1 MSSIL
6 FNTASPSVLLFT
18 GTRKEVREVT
28 IFILYLSLSF
38 EICAYSHQAVRIN
51 GRDSNPRITDLD
63 KIRITFHFTLFYGL
77 NLP

>member
-6 FNTASPSVLLFT
+6 FNIASASALFFT

-38 EICAYSHQAVRIN
+38 EICAYS
-51 GRDSNPRITDLD
+51 TKL
-63 KIRITFHFTLFYGL
+63 
-77 NLP
+77 